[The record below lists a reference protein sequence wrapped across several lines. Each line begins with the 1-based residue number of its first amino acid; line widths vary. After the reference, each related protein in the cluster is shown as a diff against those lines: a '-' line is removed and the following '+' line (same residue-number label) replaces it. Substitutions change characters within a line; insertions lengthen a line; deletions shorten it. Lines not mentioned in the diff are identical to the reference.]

1 MVGNQRNFSSANKK
15 HLCWTNWRRSL
26 QSEAEFAM
34 GKCEDVS
41 HVKFKMLKMEQN
53 VNIVMLV
60 PPRGSHPGII
70 YTESK

>member
-1 MVGNQRNFSSANKK
+1 M
-15 HLCWTNWRRSL
+15 

-70 YTESK
+70 YTERK